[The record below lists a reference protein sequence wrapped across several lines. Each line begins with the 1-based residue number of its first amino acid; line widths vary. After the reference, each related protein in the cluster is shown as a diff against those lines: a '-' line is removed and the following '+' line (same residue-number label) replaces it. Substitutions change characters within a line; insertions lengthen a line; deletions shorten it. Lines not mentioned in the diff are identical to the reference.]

1 MNKNIGFRRNIY
13 RSWLDA
19 AAMLATET
27 DDSAQLRAQLDPVV
41 AARIGGKESRR
52 MALDILVKIWGTS
65 REMNLPLRQEALK
78 LWRTSTSADE
88 QLWLHYG
95 MILVQYPFFR
105 LSVTTIGRMSQ
116 YTDTITSKELKSRLS
131 AELGQL
137 GSLNR
142 SIERIIFSLRDW
154 NILAPAAKQY
164 TYTPRRQ
171 AFRTEQKELQ
181 LWLLSVALLAHPAEE
196 LPFSELVRLPELF
209 PFCLTI
215 GVQDVRESARFEVN
229 RQGMSWDMVALADP
243 RQKSE
248 RQAH

>member
-27 DDSAQLRAQLDPVV
+27 NDSAQLRARLDPVV
-41 AARIGGKESRR
+41 AARIGSQENRR

-65 REMNLPLRQEALK
+65 RETNLPLREEALA
-78 LWRTSTSADE
+78 LWRASTSIDD

-95 MILVQYPFFR
+95 LTLLQYPFFR
-105 LSVTTIGRMSQ
+105 LSAVAMGRMSQ
-116 YTDTITSKELKSRLS
+116 YTDTITPKDLKSRLS

-137 GSLNR
+137 GALDKAA
-142 SIERIIFSLRDW
+142 ERVIFSLRDW
-154 NILAPAAKQY
+154 GILAPTEKRY
-164 TYTPRRQ
+164 TYELRRQ
-171 AFRTEQKELQ
+171 AFRTEQKGLQ
-181 LWLLSVALLAHPAEE
+181 LWLLAAALQAHPAEE

-229 RQGMSWDMVALADP
+229 RQGMSWDMVGLA
-243 RQKSE
+243 S
-248 RQAH
+248 HLNGLSIISG

>member
-1 MNKNIGFRRNIY
+1 MNKNIGFRQSIY

-41 AARIGGKESRR
+41 AAHIEGKESRR
-52 MALDILVKIWGTS
+52 MALDILVKVWGVS
-65 REMNLPLRQEALK
+65 RETNLPLRNEALK
-78 LWRTSTSADE
+78 LWQISTSEDE
-88 QLWLHYG
+88 HLWLHYG
-95 MILVQYPFFR
+95 MILAQYPFFR

-116 YTDTITSKELKSRLS
+116 YTDAITSKDLKSRLS

-137 GSLNR
+137 GSLDR
-142 SIERIIFSLRDW
+142 ATERIIFSLRDW
-154 NILAPAAKQY
+154 NILVPAAKQY

-181 LWLLSVALLAHPAEE
+181 LWLLSTALLVHPAEE

-209 PFCLTI
+209 PFCITI
-215 GVQDVRESARFEVN
+215 GVQDVRDSVCFEVN
-229 RQGMSWDMVALADP
+229 RQGMNWDMVGLAGNIHGL
-243 RQKSE
+243 KVGL
-248 RQAH
+248 

>member
-1 MNKNIGFRRNIY
+1 MNKNIGFRRSIY

-41 AARIGGKESRR
+41 AARIDGKESQR

-65 REMNLPLRQEALK
+65 RETNFPLRQEALK
-78 LWRTSTSADE
+78 LWQISKSEDE
-88 QLWLHYG
+88 HLWLHYG
-95 MILVQYPFFR
+95 MILAQYPFFR

-116 YTDTITSKELKSRLS
+116 YTDTITSKDLKSRLS

-137 GSLNR
+137 GSLDR
-142 SIERIIFSLRDW
+142 AAERVIFSLRDW

-181 LWLLSVALLAHPAEE
+181 LWLLSAALLAHPAEE

-215 GVQDVRESARFEVN
+215 GVQDVRDSACFEVN
-229 RQGMSWDMVALADP
+229 RQGMNWDMVALAAHI
-243 RQKSE
+243 
-248 RQAH
+248 QALKVGP

>member
-1 MNKNIGFRRNIY
+1 MNKNIGFHRNIY

-41 AARIGGKESRR
+41 AARIGSKEKRR

-78 LWRTSTSADE
+78 LWQACTSADE

-95 MILVQYPFFR
+95 LILLQYPFFR
-105 LSVTTIGRMSQ
+105 LSVATIGRMSQ
-116 YTDTITSKELKSRLS
+116 YTDTITPKDIKSRVS

-137 GSLNR
+137 GALDKAV
-142 SIERIIFSLRDW
+142 ERVIFSLRDW
-154 NILAPAAKQY
+154 SILAPEAKRY
-164 TYTPRRQ
+164 TYAPRRQ

-181 LWLLSVALLAHPAEE
+181 LWLLSAALLANPAEE
-196 LPFSELVRLPELF
+196 LSFSELVRLPELF
-209 PFCLTI
+209 PFRLTI

-229 RQGMSWDMVALADP
+229 RQGMSWDMVALAGP
-243 RQKSE
+243 RHRTIAPSL
-248 RQAH
+248 